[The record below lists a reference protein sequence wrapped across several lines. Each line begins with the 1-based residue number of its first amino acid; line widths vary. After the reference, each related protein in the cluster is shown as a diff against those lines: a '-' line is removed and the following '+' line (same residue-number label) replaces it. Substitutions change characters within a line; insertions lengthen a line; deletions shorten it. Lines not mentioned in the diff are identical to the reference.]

1 MLENKEIPTRIVY
14 IIEYQDGSSETIAM
28 SAKDLS
34 DEQLLKEAAAG
45 QKAALYE
52 LKDRIAKNNPKPDTD
67 KI

>member
-1 MLENKEIPTRIVY
+1 MLENKETPTRIVY
-14 IIEYQDGSSETIAM
+14 IIEYEDGSSETITM

-34 DEQLLKEAAAG
+34 NEELLKEAAAG

-52 LKDRIAKNNPKPDTD
+52 LKARIAKNSPEPDTD

>member
-1 MLENKEIPTRIVY
+1 MLENTEIPTRIVY
-14 IIEYQDGSSETIAM
+14 IIEYEDGSSETIAM

-52 LKDRIAKNNPKPDTD
+52 LKARMAKNNPKPDAD